1 MAACSFFFFFF
12 SKLDRS
18 QEQHCRGFWLGSDAV
33 IDKHG
38 SPEQCPTLS
47 SSASHKARIHEEKFG
62 PAVATAKSSGARNDN
77 K

>member
-1 MAACSFFFFFF
+1 M
-12 SKLDRS
+12 
-18 QEQHCRGFWLGSDAV
+18 